1 MTEEEVGRKAAQLLD
16 RGLDDIKQSTL
27 SRLQSIRRA
36 ALENYQMADEVISVT
51 HAGSA
56 RIHGGHH
63 SRAGAR
69 KLLSVL
75 ALLFA
80 ITGIIYWQ
88 TFQQSDEN
96 EDIDIMLLLDDLPV
110 NAYLDDEFD
119 AWLEGSGH

>member
-1 MTEEEVGRKAAQLLD
+1 MTEEEIGRKAAQLLD
-16 RGLDDIKQSTL
+16 QGLDDIKQSTL
-27 SRLQSIRRA
+27 SRLQSVRRA
-36 ALENYQMADEVISVT
+36 ALENYQVADEVISVT

>member
-1 MTEEEVGRKAAQLLD
+1 MTEEEIGRKAAQLLD

-36 ALENYQMADEVISVT
+36 ALENYQVADEVISVT

-56 RIHGGHH
+56 RIHGGHN
-63 SRAGAR
+63 SAMVP

>member
-56 RIHGGHH
+56 RIHGGRH

-69 KLLSVL
+69 KLLSIL

-110 NAYLDDEFD
+110 NAYLDDEF
-119 AWLEGSGH
+119 

>member
-1 MTEEEVGRKAAQLLD
+1 
-16 RGLDDIKQSTL
+16 
-27 SRLQSIRRA
+27 
-36 ALENYQMADEVISVT
+36 
-51 HAGSA
+51 
-56 RIHGGHH
+56 
-63 SRAGAR
+63 
-69 KLLSVL
+69 L